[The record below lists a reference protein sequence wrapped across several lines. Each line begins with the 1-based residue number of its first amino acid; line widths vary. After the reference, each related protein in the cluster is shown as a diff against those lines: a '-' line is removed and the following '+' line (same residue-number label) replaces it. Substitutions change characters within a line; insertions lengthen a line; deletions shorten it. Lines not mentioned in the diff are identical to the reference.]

1 METPIW
7 KGKKG
12 TKINGW
18 YYRKRSTNNILQSTI
33 IKKRRTVYKMGSIYI
48 GRGNNLGGE
57 IYRSIMRN
65 TTWRKAHG
73 KKQSNKGN

>member
-1 METPIW
+1 MPMQYNIMTHRNNNRGW
-7 KGKKG
+7 RHLFGRKKKG

-48 GRGNNLGGE
+48 GRGINLGGK
-57 IYRSIMRN
+57 IYRSIL
-65 TTWRKAHG
+65 
-73 KKQSNKGN
+73 